1 MNEPREYLSRD
12 LKALRY
18 LDALDAGDLE
28 VAYLLWEEASHDPEL
43 ERVLAELD
51 GAVVPQIPGHPSS
64 LPERPGRRWRRLAV
78 WGAAVGTLA
87 AACLLAI
94 LASPWRNIPNQGS
107 NPPRNPTGTGVA
119 HQPPDV
125 SHDLT
130 PSLGVRRDL
139 NLAAMPRF
147 VWPLESRLTASISL
161 NRID

>member
-1 MNEPREYLSRD
+1 MNEPREHLATD

-18 LDALDAGDLE
+18 LDALDTGDLE
-28 VAYLLWEEASHDPEL
+28 AAYLLWDEASHDPEL

-51 GAVVPQIPGHPSS
+51 GAMVRQIPGHPSA
-64 LPERPGRRWRRLAV
+64 LPERPGRRRNRLPV
-78 WGAAVGTLA
+78 WGAAAGTVA

-94 LASPWRNIPNQGS
+94 LASPWRNIPNHGL

-130 PSLGVRRDL
+130 SSPGVRRDL
-139 NLAAMPRF
+139 DLAAMPRF
-147 VWPLESRLTASISL
+147 VWPLESRLSASISL